1 MGGGGELDG
10 AQTNQSKE
18 KDVTYHQEEM
28 HRKIQ
33 LAAERWHV
41 RRCVQLGMRARARR
55 PRQPPPL
62 HVEKIKYIQ
71 EHSSVNYIKIWLLGS
86 QMSQSRVYR
95 KELRFCPVTAV
106 NLIHPP

>member
-1 MGGGGELDG
+1 MGGELDG

-18 KDVTYHQEEM
+18 TDVTYHQEEM

-55 PRQPPPL
+55 A
-62 HVEKIKYIQ
+62 H
-71 EHSSVNYIKIWLLGS
+71 GS
-86 QMSQSRVYR
+86 
-95 KELRFCPVTAV
+95 
-106 NLIHPP
+106 HPPCM